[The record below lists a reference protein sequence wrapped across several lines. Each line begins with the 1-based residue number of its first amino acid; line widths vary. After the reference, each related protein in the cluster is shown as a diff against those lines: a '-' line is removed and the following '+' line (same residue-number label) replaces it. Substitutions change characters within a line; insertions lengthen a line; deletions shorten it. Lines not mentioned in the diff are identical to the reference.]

1 MHGLNVFADA
11 ENVSDDSDH
20 LVGAWHQKAA
30 DWQLSQHLKDN
41 ELLESAL
48 VTHLTLFLNASL
60 TRSTSFS
67 GDQSLG
73 THRPCHHQT
82 RPSERNDPHYCHAQR
97 FWRAIGYQSLIQ
109 RACHRQAPPL

>member
-11 ENVSDDSDH
+11 ENVSDDSNH
-20 LVGAWHQKAA
+20 LAGAWHRKGA

-67 GDQSLG
+67 GDQSLE
-73 THRPCHHQT
+73 TLRPCHHQT
-82 RPSERNDPHYCHAQR
+82 RPSVRSGPHCYHARR
-97 FWRAIGYQSLIQ
+97 FWRAIGYQSSSQ
-109 RACHRQAPPL
+109 RACHRQVPLL